1 MRSALVW
8 VVEGSHEDHPGEWY
22 VYSVHLNRRGADDDL
37 EQAQRAWKHE
47 TFRIMVYRPS
57 EPQEAS
63 K

>member
-1 MRSALVW
+1 
-8 VVEGSHEDHPGEWY
+8 
-22 VYSVHLNRRGADDDL
+22 VHLNRRGADDDL